1 MSMAAFSEV
10 IEYEPAEL
18 VMTVGAGMPLARM
31 QSLIDEQ
38 RQMLAFEPFDHG
50 PLFGREIGSATIG
63 GVIGAGVSGSRRVSA
78 GAVRDHVLGFE
89 AVSGRGERFV
99 GGGRVVKNVTGY
111 DLPKLMA
118 GSWGQL
124 VALTQVTVKVLPK
137 PREMKTVSLRGLD
150 DERAVR
156 AMCLAMRSQ
165 AEVAA
170 AAHVGKGWGGGGFGP
185 LTGFRLEGFGPSVIA
200 RAAMLRSALAEFGPA
215 DVLSEA
221 DATNFWTSVR
231 DAAPL
236 NDGRPLWRL
245 NVPASSAALVTSSL
259 REHDARWYYDWAG
272 GLIWLT
278 MPVDS
283 DAAVVRNAAA
293 HAGGHAALVRADA
306 AMRAAVPALHPEPP
320 AVTALARR
328 IKAGFD
334 PANVLDPQRFSPT
347 RHAN

>member
-1 MSMAAFSEV
+1 
-10 IEYEPAEL
+10 
-18 VMTVGAGMPLARM
+18 
-31 QSLIDEQ
+31 
-38 RQMLAFEPFDHG
+38 MLAFEPFDHG
-50 PLFGREIGSATIG
+50 PLFGRETGAATIG
-63 GVIGAGVSGSRRVSA
+63 GVIGASVSGSRRVSA

-99 GGGRVVKNVTGY
+99 AGGRVVKNVTGY

-118 GSWGQL
+118 GAWGQL

-137 PREMKTVSLRGLD
+137 PREMKTVALLGLD

-170 AAHVGKGWGGGGFGP
+170 AAHVGEWHGHDGP
-185 LTGFRLEGFGPSVIA
+185 LTCFRLEGFGPSVIA
-200 RAAMLRSALAEFGPA
+200 RAAMLRSVLAEFGAA
-215 DVLSEA
+215 DVLSDA
-221 DATNFWTSVR
+221 DATSFWSRVR
-231 DAAPL
+231 YATPL
-236 NDGRPLWRL
+236 DDGRPLWRL

-259 REHDARWYYDWAG
+259 REHGARWYYDWAG

-283 DAAVVRNAAA
+283 EAALVRNAAA
-293 HAGGHAALVRADA
+293 NVGGHAALVRAGA

-334 PANVLDPQRFSPT
+334 PANVLDPHRFSPT
-347 RHAN
+347 HHAN